1 MEEKI
6 LNFIKKRFSIDNNWL
21 TGNCYWFALILCYE
35 FGLQLYYEPIDG
47 HFLAG
52 RDKEYFDW
60 SGKVKDKK
68 DYILFKDLI
77 EKDPVWA
84 YHIIRD
90 CKD

>member
-1 MEEKI
+1 
-6 LNFIKKRFSIDNNWL
+6 
-21 TGNCYWFALILCYE
+21 LILCYE

-77 EKDPVWA
+77 EKDPV
-84 YHIIRD
+84 
-90 CKD
+90 